1 MEMQNTTYL
10 PAATGFT
17 IEGRGGGRKKNTH
30 QNFRSAV
37 DLQGIADLL
46 AEYSYSS
53 MKYRSKCKLQSKES
67 KAVVSAI
74 L

>member
-17 IEGRGGGRKKNTH
+17 IEGRGGRKKNTH

-53 MKYRSKCKLQSKES
+53 MKYRGCKLQSKES

>member
-17 IEGRGGGRKKNTH
+17 IEGRGGRKKNTH

-67 KAVVSAI
+67 KAVVFAI